1 MTSTVERPA
10 LPRPRPRPAVRRQV
24 PERSPL
30 APGLVAA
37 GWAAGAGLVTLG
49 VPVLLVWA
57 TDSRS
62 GSGAAA
68 ATRSVGQLWLLAHG
82 AALTVPGGPVGLTPL
97 GLALLPL
104 ALLHRAGRHA
114 ARSAGVTSLAQ
125 ALRLVVAVAFPYAV
139 LGGVLAAAART
150 AQVRPA
156 PVQAVLGALAVAAVG
171 ASSGVL
177 REAGLLRSLRRLP
190 PVVRRQLVGTLGAT
204 AALLAAGSLLS
215 GLAFVLHAGRATS
228 LASASDPGVLGGVAL
243 FAAGLACVPNAAV
256 WGAAWL
262 AGPGFAV
269 GVGTTVGPFG
279 TTLGAVPALPLLAA
293 LPSGPVP
300 VWLGVVAL
308 AVPVGAGAVG
318 GVLLGRRLACGPGR
332 AALEGLLLGAL
343 SGLVLAA
350 AAWQSGGPLGGGR
363 LTDVG
368 PSPWRVGLAVA
379 LEVGAGAAAS
389 VALVRRQSAG
399 VR

>member
-1 MTSTVERPA
+1 MTSTLDRPA
-10 LPRPRPRPAVRRQV
+10 LPRPRPGVRRDV
-24 PERSPL
+24 PEHSPL

-82 AALTVPGGPVGLTPL
+82 TSLTVPGGPLGLTPL
-97 GLALLPL
+97 GLVLLPL

-139 LGGVLAAAART
+139 LAGVLSAASRT

-156 PVQAVLGALAVAAVG
+156 PVQAVLGALLVAAVG
-171 ASSGVL
+171 AASGVL
-177 REAGLLRSLRRLP
+177 REAGLLRVLRRLP
-190 PVVRRQLVGTLGAT
+190 ARVRRQLVGTLGAT
-204 AALLAAGSLLS
+204 ASLLAAGAV
-215 GLAFVLHAGRATS
+215 LAGVSFVLHAGRATS
-228 LASASDPGVLGGVAL
+228 LATASDPGLVG
-243 FAAGLACVPNAAV
+243 GLALLALGLVCVPNAAV
-256 WGAAWL
+256 WGASWL

-269 GVGTTVGPFG
+269 GAGTTAGPFG
-279 TTLGAVPALPLLAA
+279 TTLGVVPALPLLAA
-293 LPSGPVP
+293 LPSDPVP
-300 VWLGVVAL
+300 TWLGVVAL
-308 AVPVGAGAVG
+308 AVPLAAGAVG
-318 GVLLGRRLACGPGR
+318 GVLLARRLACGPGP
-332 AALEGLLLGAL
+332 AALEGLLVGLG
-343 SGLVLAA
+343 SGVSFAVL
-350 AAWQSGGPLGGGR
+350 AWQSGGPLGAGR

-379 LEVGAGAAAS
+379 VEVGAAAAAAAA
-389 VALVRRQSAG
+389 VVRR
-399 VR
+399 R